1 MRKDKYEGTDRP
13 KKMDNKGS
21 EIIIK
26 RELSELDNLV
36 MDFVKR
42 LTNHNIKY
50 VITSGYAETIY
61 GQNRI
66 CKDIEIL
73 IRNITFEKFLKLWLE
88 LENSY
93 ECLNIDDPVDAYN
106 GYLRNHHAIRIIK
119 NGSSAPVFIL
129 RFVKS
134 ELDRALLKYR
144 KKISIDEKILFIP
157 SLEILIPYKLFS
169 GAEKDIEEARS
180 LYKRFK
186 KEMNIA
192 LFERYLKDLEIPEE
206 SVKKYIE
213 EI

>member
-1 MRKDKYEGTDRP
+1 MEHQ
-13 KKMDNKGS
+13 GS
-21 EIIIK
+21 EIIVK

-36 MDFVKR
+36 MDFVKM

-50 VITSGYAETIY
+50 VITIGYPETIY
-61 GQNRI
+61 GRNRL

-73 IRNITFEKFLKLWLE
+73 IRSITFEKFLKLWLE

-119 NGSSAPVFIL
+119 NGTSAPVVVL

-144 KKISIDEKILFIP
+144 KKVSIDDKILFIS
-157 SLEILIPYKLFS
+157 SLETLIPYKLFS
-169 GAEKDIEEARS
+169 GVEVDIEDAKF

-186 KEMNIA
+186 KELNTA

-206 SVKKYIE
+206 SVRKYIE
-213 EI
+213 EK

>member
-1 MRKDKYEGTDRP
+1 MEHKVD
-13 KKMDNKGS
+13 
-21 EIIIK
+21 EIIVK

-36 MDFVKR
+36 MDFVKM
-42 LTNHNIKY
+42 LINHNIKY
-50 VITSGYAETIY
+50 VITTGYSETIY
-61 GQNRI
+61 GQNRS

-73 IRNITFEKFLKLWLE
+73 IRNITFEKFLELWLE

-93 ECLNIDDPVDAYN
+93 KCLNIDDPVDAYN

-119 NGSSAPVFIL
+119 NGSSTPVFVL
-129 RFVKS
+129 KFVKS

-144 KKISIDEKILFIP
+144 KRVSIDDRISFIS

-169 GAEKDIEEARS
+169 GAEKDIEDAKS

-186 KEMNIA
+186 KEMNIT
-192 LFERYLKDLEIPEE
+192 LFQRYLKDLEIPEE

-213 EI
+213 

>member
-1 MRKDKYEGTDRP
+1 MEQKS
-13 KKMDNKGS
+13 S
-21 EIIIK
+21 EISVK

-36 MDFVKR
+36 MDFVKT
-42 LTNHNIKY
+42 LTDHNIKY
-50 VITSGYAETIY
+50 VITSGYSETIY
-61 GQNRI
+61 GQNRL
-66 CKDIEIL
+66 CKNVEIL

-93 ECLNIDDPVDAYN
+93 ECLDIDDPVDAYN

-119 NGSSAPVFIL
+119 IGRSTPIFVL

-144 KKISIDEKILFIP
+144 KKVSIDDQNLFIS

-169 GAEKDIEEARS
+169 GAEKDIEDAKS

-186 KEMNIA
+186 KELNIS
-192 LFERYLKDLEIPEE
+192 LFDRYLKDLEIPEE

-213 EI
+213 V

>member
-1 MRKDKYEGTDRP
+1 
-13 KKMDNKGS
+13 
-21 EIIIK
+21 
-26 RELSELDNLV
+26 
-36 MDFVKR
+36 MDFVKA

-50 VITSGYAETIY
+50 VVISGYAETIY
-61 GQNRI
+61 GQNRS
-66 CKDIEIL
+66 CKEIEIL
-73 IRNITFEKFLKLWLE
+73 IRNITFEKFLKIWLE

-106 GYLRNHHAIRIIK
+106 GYLRNHHAIRIIR
-119 NGSSAPVFIL
+119 NGSPAPVFVM

-144 KKISIDEKILFIP
+144 KKVSVDDKILFISSP
-157 SLEILIPYKLFS
+157 EILIPYKLFS
-169 GAEKDIEEARS
+169 GAEKDLEDAKS

-186 KEMNIA
+186 KEMNMA

-213 EI
+213 DRG

>member
-1 MRKDKYEGTDRP
+1 MEY
-13 KKMDNKGS
+13 KGS

-26 RELSELDNLV
+26 RKLSELDNPV
-36 MDFVKR
+36 MDFVKT
-42 LTNHNIKY
+42 LTNYNIKY

-61 GQNRI
+61 GQNRL

-88 LENSY
+88 LEKSY
-93 ECLNIDDPVDAYN
+93 KCLDNDDPVDAYN

-119 NGSSAPVFIL
+119 NGSPAPVFVL

-134 ELDRALLKYR
+134 ELDRALLKFR
-144 KKISIDEKILFIP
+144 KKVSIEDKILFIP
-157 SLEILIPYKLFS
+157 SLEIFIPYKLFS
-169 GAEKDIEEARS
+169 GTENDIEDARS

-186 KEMNIA
+186 KEMNIS
-192 LFERYLKDLEIPEE
+192 LFDRYLKDLEIPEE

-213 EI
+213 EK